1 MTTPE
6 ERALLVE
13 TPGLGA
19 SKAERDDARVARQER
34 LRLLLR
40 SKTFLA
46 GAALF
51 GAWVVCAVFGDLI
64 APYDPLGGD
73 LATEIA
79 NRLQGPS
86 LSHPFG
92 TDQLGR
98 DVLSR
103 VVAGARDILTVAPLA
118 ALLGTVLGTV
128 IGLVAGYFRGAAD
141 EAIMRPVDAF
151 LAVPPVI
158 LGLVILTALGPS
170 KWTLALVI
178 GVLFAP
184 IIGRTVRAAVL
195 SERELQYVQAAR
207 LRNER
212 APYIMFAEILPNVFG
227 PILVEFTVRLGYA
240 IFTAATLSFLGFGVQ
255 PPAPDWGLQI
265 QENYININAGFWW
278 PTLFPALAIASLV
291 IGVNLITDGMSR
303 VFER

>member
-1 MTTPE
+1 MSTPE

-13 TPGLGA
+13 RPGLGA
-19 SKAERDDARVARQER
+19 PEDERAAVRLARRER
-34 LRLLLR
+34 FSVLLR
-40 SKTFLA
+40 SKTFLVGIA
-46 GAALF
+46 IFAVWAFCAA
-51 GAWVVCAVFGDLI
+51 FGDLV

-73 LATEIA
+73 LAVEIG
-79 NRLQGPS
+79 NRLERPS
-86 LSHPFG
+86 RAHPFG

-103 VVAGARDILTVAPLA
+103 VIGGARDILTIAPLA
-118 ALLGTVLGTV
+118 ALLGTALGTV
-128 IGLVAGYFRGAAD
+128 IGLVAGYFRGVAD
-141 EAIMRPVDAF
+141 DLIMRPVDAF
-151 LAVPPVI
+151 LAIPPVI
-158 LGLVILTALGPS
+158 LGLVVLTAVGAS
-170 KWTLALVI
+170 KWWLIVVI

-195 SERELQYVQAAR
+195 GERELEYVQAAR

-212 APYIMFAEILPNVFG
+212 APYIMFAEILPNVYA

-255 PPAPDWGLQI
+255 PPSPDWGLQI
-265 QENYININAGFWW
+265 KDTYISINAGFWW

-291 IGVNLITDGMSR
+291 ISVNLITDGLSR
-303 VFER
+303 ALGR